1 LLSYRII
8 ENSFYY
14 DYKSLKNEM
23 NFLVLTFLIYY
34 KNINT
39 NQEFK
44 YLSIITDKN
53 CGTLGD
59 VKTRIKAQLI
69 M

>member
-1 LLSYRII
+1 
-8 ENSFYY
+8 
-14 DYKSLKNEM
+14 M